1 MVVSL
6 LLRRES
12 RLATRYFLAFVTCV
26 FYFGLI
32 KSQSQRVIYSHSD
45 RQKILSAH
53 NQERRLVGNQD
64 LIWDYEL
71 EEFAADWAS
80 TLSSRGSGLSH
91 RPNNKYGENCYWS
104 STSSVIPDAAI
115 LAFNE
120 EKEMYNY
127 GPVSYQNFNGTGHYT
142 QVVWYRTTKVGCA
155 AVSGS
160 LGTYVVCNYDPPGNL
175 IGDYPYNKTN
185 VNATP
190 PPVKVYT
197 QIEPEQIIKP
207 KYPDQSPALTQ
218 VPTTVRVTA
227 PNPTLKP
234 TPNEPMKSKGY
245 PSEVS
250 SKTKQKSSELKR
262 APYIFMFSG
271 VETWTKNHDL
281 PLITQ
286 MKLKQ
291 DINFTGASPVFQLNA
306 TLPKKPGNKIN
317 DIRGVFSIGFTLSN
331 SILQNEFGQAIG
343 NYQSS
348 PRLYSPVYYDF
359 GLQCWKYFQI
369 NLGQTIFGLMGTSN
383 TLDYAVLNRCG
394 IRFIMPMGRNL
405 TISVHGS
412 ITGQTVD
419 ISNWSM
425 ASLGLSLRSKFY

>member
-1 MVVSL
+1 ML
-6 LLRRES
+6 CCIH
-12 RLATRYFLAFVTCV
+12 TRYFLTFITCI

-32 KSQSQRVIYSHSD
+32 KSQSVRVIYSHSD

-64 LIWDYEL
+64 LTWDYEL

-91 RPNNKYGENCYWS
+91 RPNNNYGENCYWS
-104 STSSVIPDAAI
+104 STSSVTPDAAI

-160 LGTYVVCNYDPPGNL
+160 SGTYVVCNYDPPGNL
-175 IGDYPYNKTN
+175 IGDYPYNKAN
-185 VNATP
+185 VNAITG
-190 PPVKVYT
+190 PVKDYT
-197 QIEPEQIIKP
+197 QIEQEPIIKP
-207 KYPDQSPALTQ
+207 KYSDQSPALTQ
-218 VPTTVRVTA
+218 VPTSVHAPA
-227 PNPTLKP
+227 PNPALKP
-234 TPNEPMKSKGY
+234 TSNEPMKSKSY

-250 SKTKQKSSELKR
+250 TKTKQKSSELKR

-271 VETWTKNHDL
+271 VETWTKNNDL

-286 MKLKQ
+286 VKLKR
-291 DINFTGASPVFQLNA
+291 DFNFTGASPVFQLNA
-306 TLPKKPGNKIN
+306 TLPKKPGDKIK
-317 DIRGVFSIGFTLSN
+317 DIRGVFSIGFTLPT
-331 SILQNEFGQAIG
+331 SILQNELEQTIG
-343 NYQSS
+343 NSQSS

-359 GLQCWKYFQI
+359 GLQLWKYFQI
-369 NLGQTIFGLMGTSN
+369 NVGQTMFGFMATSN
-383 TLDYAVLNRCG
+383 KMDYAVLNRCG
-394 IRFIMPMGRNL
+394 LRFIIPMGRNL
-405 TISVHGS
+405 TMSVHGS
-412 ITGQTVD
+412 YSGQTND
-419 ISNWSM
+419 MSNWSM

>member
-1 MVVSL
+1 MLFSFQAFSQELSSEERKLYNLIMDYRKVNGLPSIPLSTSLTFVSKKHCEDL
-6 LLRRES
+6 VENIGYLTHAWSDCPYDPKDRSTYECMWLKPS
-12 RLATRYFLAFVTCV
+12 RLTKYKGYGYECAHGGSGGYIATAESSLNGWKNSNRHND
-26 FYFGLI
+26 
-32 KSQSQRVIYSHSD
+32 VI
-45 RQKILSAH
+45 L
-53 NQERRLVGNQD
+53 NQD
-64 LIWDYEL
+64 IWENKKWNAIGVGILNNYAVIWFG
-71 EEFAADWAS
+71 EERD
-80 TLSSRGSGLSH
+80 G
-91 RPNNKYGENCYWS
+91 
-104 STSSVIPDAAI
+104 
-115 LAFNE
+115 
-120 EKEMYNY
+120 
-127 GPVSYQNFNGTGHYT
+127 
-142 QVVWYRTTKVGCA
+142 
-155 AVSGS
+155 
-160 LGTYVVCNYDPPGNL
+160 
-175 IGDYPYNKTN
+175 
-185 VNATP
+185 
-190 PPVKVYT
+190 
-197 QIEPEQIIKP
+197 EQIVKP
-207 KYPDQSPALTQ
+207 KYPDQSPALIQ
-218 VPTTVRVTA
+218 VPTTVRVPA

-250 SKTKQKSSELKR
+250 SKTKQKSSELKI

-271 VETWTKNHDL
+271 FETWTKNHDL

-369 NLGQTIFGLMGTSN
+369 NVGQTIFGLMGTSN

-394 IRFIMPMGRNL
+394 LRFIIPMGRNL

-412 ITGQTVD
+412 YIGQTVD

-425 ASLGLSLRSKFY
+425 ASVGVSLRSKFY